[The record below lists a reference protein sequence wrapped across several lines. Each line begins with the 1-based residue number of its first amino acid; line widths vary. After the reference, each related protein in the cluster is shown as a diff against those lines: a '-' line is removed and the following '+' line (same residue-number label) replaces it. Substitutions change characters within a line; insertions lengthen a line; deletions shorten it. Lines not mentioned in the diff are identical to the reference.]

1 MTKPKTAWRFYT
13 VFALSMAAG
22 MTLYFL
28 KINAIKALYWS
39 AIINGLL
46 APFLLVAIVVV
57 ASDARLMK
65 KQPSSKLALF
75 SVSLTALLMFGAA
88 IGMFFF

>member
-1 MTKPKTAWRFYT
+1 MTARKQNWFRRFFSGLGPGLITGSADDDPSGIATY
-13 VFALSMAAG
+13 SMAG
-22 MTLYFL
+22 SWLGTTMLC
-28 KINAIKALYWS
+28 
-39 AIINGLL
+39 
-46 APFLLVAIVVV
+46 LLVAIVVV